1 MQIRYGTKGLAHHIF
16 NITILTVLTE
26 PFRDPFVG
34 FLKVLIWLILGACVP
49 ADYTPSVG
57 ETRFFQLAA
66 SLSAYF
72 SNLFLFCMHS
82 PPSPPHSS
90 TSSSSTPPPLSFHSF
105 LLCSFFYIPSSPYC
119 QLLKI
124 ISSVYTFLLLPIL
137 SFFFHPTPY
146 SSLSFLPSFVS
157 YIHGRAS
164 RLSR

>member
-1 MQIRYGTKGLAHHIF
+1 MAHF
-16 NITILTVLTE
+16 RCLRSSRLYTVCRGNPLLSIS
-26 PFRDPFVG
+26 RLSICL
-34 FLKVLIWLILGACVP
+34 FLKSFPLLHA
-49 ADYTPSVG
+49 
-57 ETRFFQLAA
+57 Q
-66 SLSAYF
+66 
-72 SNLFLFCMHS
+72 
-82 PPSPPHSS
+82 PPLPPHSS